1 MIIVNVV
8 VFILAIIGAVLN
20 LFMNFVSIPYI
31 GGINIASLY
40 PEIPNMFEWLDTL
53 FKNSK
58 NLGFGEIVLSVF
70 MVGIALAILFA
81 PIHAVFAGFYTLLRK
96 KKTFFNDY
104 KFNPVKSFTMFAI
117 TSCLFSLLLKIFI
130 EAMLEAIS
138 KENGAFVAT
147 IARQGI
153 DNFVNHFVPLI
164 WAAIYAVCA
173 VCAYADGQNLKAHQ
187 EQLDKM
193 NEILAGQKSQ
203 PAVSTENSKVAENI
217 AKPETT
223 STEKTYEP
231 VLGVETEALIKRA
244 NIFLEDEDFDEAD
257 RYFEQ
262 ALNQDPEN
270 SNAYIGKLLVA
281 KKVHNI
287 DELFNLPINLTD
299 EKLFQRALKFADGE
313 EKNRLEG
320 YVQAINAKAEE
331 FERIEREKAELARA
345 EEAERE
351 QQRKE
356 ALYNEA
362 ISLKEKAKTSE
373 DLRHVID
380 LLKELGDY
388 TDAPDMNRA
397 AQKEFDE
404 VQEKTEKPKTKS
416 GIISVVALVL
426 IVGGILYYSGV
437 FSNEGQRSRVSSNS
451 TSSTTTPSAQSV
463 ERTSNTENQPVKTK
477 SEEVSE
483 YYSAGEEAY
492 KEKNYQKAFENF
504 TKAAELG
511 NEEAQLYLA
520 RMYHEGEGVEKNLE
534 RTLYWMNKAY
544 TTNPNYKNKFML
556 GIALCE
562 GEDYKRAFP
571 LLKEVAEIQEKDEIG
586 STYTLEVVLGNL
598 SPQMITHA
606 QMLVGAMYADE
617 RDYIQAEY
625 WLKKSIEGGNAQAK
639 EYLDKIQSEI
649 RSQTITQP
657 TEPRTQPQETKKLT
671 EKEVQKNAATFF
683 KSIGDIANQISWSTK
698 YTHQDVVTGIF
709 QERGEETAYLRAWA
723 DKNYILIRE
732 YFDASWSSSE
742 VTRLFVNTNEITF
755 AGGIK
760 VGSSLEELKSFLG
773 DGSSVDN
780 IDYFYNNPEM
790 PYSSVKI
797 HFNNDKISY
806 IFYELGGSNVHMT
819 NSMNTLLSKYTNDD
833 NSSSTNN
840 DIRQEKVHG
849 EIIIRTKSGG
859 NVNVRS
865 EPSTNSEIVGKAKSG
880 MECSITRRATDE
892 KGYTWYFVEED
903 YSLGVYGW
911 VRGDLC
917 EVMYILTSEE
927 MDSIIN
933 Q

>member
-1 MIIVNVV
+1 MNVLA
-8 VFILAIIGAVLN
+8 FILALVGAVLN
-20 LFMNFVSIPYI
+20 LFMPFISIPSIIDVNVASIYSMI
-31 GGINIASLY
+31 FSTWDKLKDSPLNGVTLLIIIILLAPINAFFAS
-40 PEIPNMFEWLDTL
+40 FDVL
-53 FKNSK
+53 FRKKQTFFFKRFQYSPSVS
-58 NLGFGEIVLSVF
+58 FIWFAIISCIV
-70 MVGIALAILFA
+70 ALAL
-81 PIHAVFAGFYTLLRK
+81 G
-96 KKTFFNDY
+96 
-104 KFNPVKSFTMFAI
+104 
-117 TSCLFSLLLKIFI
+117 
-130 EAMLEAIS
+130 AIS
-138 KENGAFVAT
+138 EALVQDFLKQAPSYLRSA
-147 IARQGI
+147 ARREMSEY
-153 DNFVNHFVPLI
+153 VKYYVPLI
-164 WAAIYAVCA
+164 WAACYGLAAMFTRV
-173 VCAYADGQNLKAHQ
+173 DEQNQKAHQ

-203 PAVSTENSKVAENI
+203 PTVSPENPQVTENI

-223 STEKTYEP
+223 NTEKTYEP

-270 SNAYIGKLLVA
+270 SKAYIGKLLVA

-287 DELFNLPINLTD
+287 DELLIPINLTD

-388 TDAPDMNRA
+388 KDAPDMNRA

-404 VQEKTEKPKTKS
+404 VQEKTEKSKTKA

-477 SEEVSE
+477 SEEASE

-606 QMLVGAMYADE
+606 QMLVGSMYADGNGVE
-617 RDYIQAEY
+617 RDYNQAEY
-625 WLKKSIEGGNAQAK
+625 WLKKSIEGGNTEAQ
-639 EYLDKIQSEI
+639 ELLDKLQSKM
-649 RSQTITQP
+649 RSQTMTQP
-657 TEPRTQPQETKKLT
+657 NNIERNIPDMSQELDELAMEFVKRENIPSSIVANGEIFVLRSYTS
-671 EKEVQKNAATFF
+671 QF
-683 KSIGDIANQISWSTK
+683 KAIDGD
-698 YTHQDVVTGIF
+698 
-709 QERGEETAYLRAWA
+709 TAY
-723 DKNYILIRE
+723 
-732 YFDASWSSSE
+732 
-742 VTRLFVNTNEITF
+742 
-755 AGGIK
+755 
-760 VGSSLEELKSFLG
+760 
-773 DGSSVDN
+773 
-780 IDYFYNNPEM
+780 
-790 PYSSVKI
+790 
-797 HFNNDKISY
+797 
-806 IFYELGGSNVHMT
+806 IFSAPDT
-819 NSMNTLLSKYTNDD
+819 NSQAIFKLENGAKLIADAEYKTKDYGADWYYVHFGNRAKGWVLSQYIVDREPDD
-833 NSSSTNN
+833 TSSSTNN
-840 DIRQEKVHG
+840 TGRQVKVNG
-849 EIIIRTKSGG
+849 EIVIKTKSGG

-865 EPSTNSEIVGKAKSG
+865 EPSTNSEIVGKAESG
-880 MECSITRRATDE
+880 MRCSITRRATDE

-917 EVMYILTSEE
+917 KVVRISDE
-927 MDSIIN
+927 
-933 Q
+933 